1 MTLRLAGVSYT
12 YAGAS
17 APALTDVGFEL
28 SPGEVFGVA
37 GASESGKSTLC
48 LVASGLAPAV
58 IGGRLNGSVFV
69 DNLDTS
75 DAPPHELAQRCG
87 ILFQHP
93 ATQISGTAR
102 TVWEEVALGPR
113 NLARPLAEVIDRTWS
128 ALSAVAIDDLAER
141 DPSLLS
147 GGQLQLVALAA
158 VLAMRP
164 PYLILDE
171 PTAQLDPAGTDLVG
185 RAISSLVRAGAG
197 VLLVEQ
203 KTDLLA
209 QLADRVAIV
218 VAGSL
223 VAQGPPAQVFGAAPA
238 DAWLVEL
245 PARARLARRL
255 SEAGLQA
262 DLPQ

>member
-1 MTLRLAGVSYT
+1 VTLRLAGVSYT

-93 ATQISGTAR
+93 ATQISGK
-102 TVWEEVALGPR
+102 
-113 NLARPLAEVIDRTWS
+113 VIDRTWN